1 VGIFASQPEEPQS
14 VCCSLPEARARCL
27 QDTLFFAYGI
37 LDFCFAHL
45 CGHVIDHRSGDGAL
59 NLLYIF
65 DNYAL
70 DPERRELRTGA
81 TVVAMEPQVFDLLV
95 HLIRHREHVVSRDE
109 LIESIWG
116 GRIVSESALSTRIN
130 AARSAIG
137 DSGTGQRLIKTLPRK
152 GVRFVGE
159 VREERKPLE
168 PTSVIPLERH
178 AVETADAH
186 QATESLPARQVSDT
200 EIIDD
205 HPEALSPPTPAL
217 PAPRHFS
224 VPRATAA
231 AIAAISVLCLGVLT
245 WGYLARSAESGRT
258 KADTETAARLTSI
271 SEKIHTTSREDYEA
285 ARALG
290 QWAVDLDR
298 NNAEALATLAFAI
311 VTGVLNHW
319 SGDEIADLHAADRV
333 LQDALAVAPGSMR
346 VRGAQCQMLR
356 AMRQFEAAI
365 KACGELAQS
374 FPTYAFLHK
383 EIGYDRLMMGQPN
396 EALAEFLEADRLD
409 PASQLSWSWQQG
421 MGMVYL
427 MEGQDQKA
435 IEWLARA
442 TLAAPNAGY
451 PTAYLASAYAL
462 VGRQQ
467 EAQEVLAH
475 YLKLWPNTTLENFR
489 PSIGT
494 AAFNSK
500 MQRVLEG
507 LRLAGLP
514 Q

>member
-1 VGIFASQPEEPQS
+1 M
-14 VCCSLPEARARCL
+14 
-27 QDTLFFAYGI
+27 
-37 LDFCFAHL
+37 
-45 CGHVIDHRSGDGAL
+45 GAL
-59 NLLYIF
+59 NLRYIF

-70 DPERRELRTGA
+70 DPERRELRSGA

-130 AARSAIG
+130 AVRSAIG
-137 DSGTGQRLIKTLPRK
+137 DSGTEQRLIKTLPRK

-159 VREERKPLE
+159 VREERKPFE
-168 PTSVIPLERH
+168 ATSASPLERH
-178 AVETADAH
+178 AVETVDAH
-186 QATESLPARQVSDT
+186 QAAEGAPARQVPGT
-200 EIIDD
+200 EMIDD
-205 HPEALSPPTPAL
+205 HPEALSPLTPVL
-217 PAPRHFS
+217 LAPRRFS
-224 VPRATAA
+224 VRPVTAA
-231 AIAAISVLCLGVLT
+231 GIAAISVLCLGVLT
-245 WGYLARSAESGRT
+245 WSYFARSAESGRT
-258 KADTETAARLTSI
+258 RTNIETAAKLTSI

-298 NNAEALATLAFAI
+298 HNAEALANLTFAI

-319 SGDEIADLHAADRV
+319 SSDEVADLHAADLV

-346 VRGAQCQMLR
+346 LRGVQCQILR

-396 EALAEFLEADRLD
+396 EALAEFLEASRLEPD
-409 PASQLSWSWQQG
+409 SQLSWSWQQG
-421 MGMVYL
+421 MGLVYL

-442 TLAAPNAGY
+442 ALEAPNAGY
-451 PTAYLASAYAL
+451 PAAYLASAYAL

-467 EAQEVLAH
+467 EAHEALAH
-475 YLKLWPNTTLENFR
+475 YLKLWPKTTLETFR

-514 Q
+514 E